1 MSNESTASPKIEDE
15 SRTETRAVSSGPLLI
30 RLSPTAVVL
39 ARLLN
44 VSRNGFCIAHDHG
57 GLSVGQEV
65 RARPPWGDVPA
76 RVVWVRKVDGEI
88 LTGFRTD

>member
-1 MSNESTASPKIEDE
+1 MSNGGTASPEIEHE
-15 SRTETRAVSSGPLLI
+15 SRTETRVVSSGPLLI

-39 ARLLN
+39 GHLLN
-44 VSRNGFCIAHDHG
+44 VSCNGFCIGHDYE

-76 RVVWVRKVDGEI
+76 RVVWVGKLDGET